1 MVEFGLLQDFN
12 IYNFIHTL
20 SLVNIYFSLFFPLF
34 YIHKYKL
41 IVISLLNSKVDK
53 RNVKLGEYA
62 VSVIFTHLQLSVNKE
77 SFLNINKLCLE
88 YTKNRIIM
96 IK

>member
-1 MVEFGLLQDFN
+1 M
-12 IYNFIHTL
+12 
-20 SLVNIYFSLFFPLF
+20 
-34 YIHKYKL
+34 
-41 IVISLLNSKVDK
+41 DK